1 VSSLKEA
8 AVFNLKD
15 LGDITKLAGQA
26 KDIQRQQERKHQEQ
40 INLLNRIANTLDQI
54 LSELKKK

>member
-1 VSSLKEA
+1 M
-8 AVFNLKD
+8 FNLKD
-15 LGDITKLAGQA
+15 LGDMTKLAGQA
-26 KDIQRQQERKHQEQ
+26 KDIQRQQDRKHQEQ